1 MYIQS
6 QIFDARFSLSK
17 FDPSV
22 ITPKYVVEL
31 TNIYY
36 CVENMHNHVQFFK
49 AYLTPKRTNLQDTY
63 ITFSYLYHPEVWA
76 RERRLGKRIRIV
88 SNIDL
93 LSKAKCPKHKL
104 NMNMKTRNSLV

>member
-36 CVENMHNHVQFFK
+36 CVENMHNHVQFFQGIFDSK
-49 AYLTPKRTNLQDTY
+49 EDQSPRHIYNLLLFVSSR
-63 ITFSYLYHPEVWA
+63 IEVWT

-104 NMNMKTRNSLV
+104 NTRNSLV